1 MLLHMLALCGR
12 NWRNVEFILCDGG
25 PILDLLILN
34 TEMKL
39 QFSDGQLS
47 QMLKLVSALISLV
60 SAFKS
65 EYKVSV

>member
-1 MLLHMLALCGR
+1 MLALCGR
-12 NWRNVEFILCDGG
+12 NWRNVEFILCDRG

-60 SAFKS
+60 STFKS

>member
-1 MLLHMLALCGR
+1 MLALCGR

-39 QFSDGQLS
+39 QFSDGH
-47 QMLKLVSALISLV
+47 VISNV
-60 SAFKS
+60 
-65 EYKVSV
+65 KVSFSSDLFSVCL